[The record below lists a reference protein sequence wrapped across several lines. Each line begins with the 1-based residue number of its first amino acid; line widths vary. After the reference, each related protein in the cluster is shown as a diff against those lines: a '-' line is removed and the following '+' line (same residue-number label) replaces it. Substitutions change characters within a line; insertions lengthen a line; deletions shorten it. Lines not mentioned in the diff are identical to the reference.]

1 MTAVR
6 ALVTYILV
14 SLYVLLVGPIGMLLV
29 LLFRA
34 KGLLYQLGHA
44 GVALALGLA
53 GIRYSVLGREHVPK
67 GRAVVFCSNHQS
79 NVDPPVLFE
88 ALHRRLHVLYKAELN
103 NLPIL
108 GRVLQLGG
116 FIPVPRENREEA
128 FRAIERAAD
137 SIRSGNS
144 FLIFPEGTR
153 SRTDQLLPFKKG
165 GFVMALHAQA
175 PIVPVAVMGG
185 RDSMRKGSWVVRPV
199 LVTVRI
205 GEPVETAGMT
215 DDDRDRLIAM
225 VRERIEAL
233 LRRGPVDQSP

>member
-1 MTAVR
+1 MAAFR
-6 ALVTYILV
+6 SILTYVLV
-14 SLYVLLVGPIGMLLV
+14 SLYVLIIGPIGIAIV

-34 KGLLYQLGHA
+34 KRLLYRLGHG
-44 GVALALGLA
+44 GVSLALNLA
-53 GIRYSVLGREHVPK
+53 GIRYTLIGHENLSHN
-67 GRAVVFCSNHQS
+67 RAVVFCSNHQS

-103 NLPIL
+103 NIPIL

-116 FIPVPRENREEA
+116 FQPVARENRDEA
-128 FRAIERAAD
+128 FRAIERAAE
-137 SIRSGNS
+137 SIRAGNT

-165 GFVMALHAQA
+165 GFVMALRAQA

-185 RDSMRKGSWVVRPV
+185 RDSMRKGSWVIRPV
-199 LVTVRI
+199 LVTVRV
-205 GEPVETAGMT
+205 GEPIETAGMT
-215 DDDRDRLIAM
+215 PDDRDRLIAL

-233 LRRGPVDQSP
+233 LRLGSADAR